1 MKRTHQPDPAPQP
14 GLRPPEYVIEA
25 WVSPQLKDRIRR
37 PAARRTGQKQLDPQS
52 KTRQEELE
60 AEP

>member
-1 MKRTHQPDPAPQP
+1 
-14 GLRPPEYVIEA
+14 VIEA